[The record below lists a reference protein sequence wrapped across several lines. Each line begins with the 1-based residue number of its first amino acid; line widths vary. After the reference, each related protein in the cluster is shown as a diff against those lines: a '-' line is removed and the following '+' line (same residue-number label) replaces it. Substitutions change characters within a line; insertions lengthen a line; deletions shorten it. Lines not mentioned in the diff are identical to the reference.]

1 VQELPEAAIFSLSP
15 QRHENVRFC
24 RPMKIITSGAS
35 YLDIDAYAC
44 CIAYAELL
52 NLQGIP
58 ARAASNAQ
66 PNASVSHTVLGWAA
80 AFDDYPPTLDDEF
93 VLVDVSDYH
102 HFDPMVVLERVV
114 EIIDHHPGYETYWQQ
129 KLGSAADI
137 RPIGAAATQVFQRWQ
152 TAGVLPQISVQ
163 SAALLATAILD
174 NTLNF
179 SGQMT
184 TPADIEAYVDLASR
198 SKLTS
203 DWPRQY
209 FLECQTRIE
218 SDLAAALAAD
228 SKRMK
233 PESNLPG
240 FFAQMTVWDADA
252 LLQKH
257 RPMIKRWMAEQ
268 GDDWLLNV
276 ISIRDGKSCFLAP
289 AEVSQQKLNRL
300 LPLDWQAGLAVR
312 SPSML
317 RKELLKLGLDAGSH
331 CAPNTIVQ

>member
-1 VQELPEAAIFSLSP
+1 
-15 QRHENVRFC
+15 
-24 RPMKIITSGAS
+24 MKIITSGAS

-52 NLQGIP
+52 NLRGIP
-58 ARAASNAQ
+58 ARAMSSAQ

-80 AFDDYPPTLDDEF
+80 AFDDCQPTLDDEF

-102 HFDPMVVLERVV
+102 HFDPLVVLERVV
-114 EIIDHHPGYETYWQQ
+114 EVIDHHPGYEHYWAQ

-152 TAGVLPQISVQ
+152 AAGVLLQISVQ

-174 NTLNF
+174 NTQNF
-179 SGQMT
+179 TGQMT
-184 TPADIEAYVDLASR
+184 TPADIEAYADLASR
-198 SKLTS
+198 AKLPA

-209 FLECQTRIE
+209 FLECQANIE
-218 SDLAAALAAD
+218 SNLAAALAAD

-233 PESNLPG
+233 PESNLPC
-240 FFAQMTVWDADA
+240 FFAQMTVWDADT

-257 RPMIKRWMAEQ
+257 RPMINCWMAEQ

-276 ISIRDGKSCFLAP
+276 ISIRDRESCFLAP

-300 LPLDWQAGLAVR
+300 LPLDWQGGLAVR
-312 SPSML
+312 ARSML
-317 RKELLKLGLDAGSH
+317 RKELLKLALDAASH

>member
-1 VQELPEAAIFSLSP
+1 
-15 QRHENVRFC
+15 
-24 RPMKIITSGAS
+24 MKIITSGAS

-58 ARAASNAQ
+58 ARAVSSAQ
-66 PNASVSHTVLGWAA
+66 PNASVCQTVLGWAA
-80 AFDDYPPTLDDEF
+80 AFDDYRPTPGDEF
-93 VLVDVSDYH
+93 VMVDVSDYH
-102 HFDPMVVLERVV
+102 HFDPLVVRERVV
-114 EIIDHHPGYETYWQQ
+114 EVIDHHPGYEHYWQET
-129 KLGSAADI
+129 LGAAADI

-179 SGQMT
+179 TGQMT
-184 TPADIEAYVDLASR
+184 TPADIEAYADLASR
-198 SKLTS
+198 AKLPA

-209 FLECQTRIE
+209 FLECQASIE
-218 SDLAAALAAD
+218 SDLASALSAD

-257 RPMIKRWMAEQ
+257 RPMIERWMAEQ
-268 GDDWLLNV
+268 GDDCLLNV
-276 ISIRDGKSCFLAP
+276 ISIRDSKSCLLAP
-289 AEVSQQKLNRL
+289 NHVSQAKLNCLR
-300 LPLDWQAGLAVR
+300 PLDWQAGVAVV

-317 RKELLKLGLDAGSH
+317 RKEWLKLGLGATNH

>member
-1 VQELPEAAIFSLSP
+1 
-15 QRHENVRFC
+15 
-24 RPMKIITSGAS
+24 MKIITSGAS

-52 NLQGIP
+52 NQQGVP
-58 ARAASNAQ
+58 ARAVSSAQ
-66 PNASVSHTVLGWAA
+66 PNASVSQSVLGWAA

-93 VLVDVSDYH
+93 VLVDVSDFH
-102 HFDPMVVLERVV
+102 HFDPLVVLERVV
-114 EIIDHHPGYETYWQQ
+114 EVIDHHPGFEHYWAQ
-129 KLGSAADI
+129 KLGAAADI

-152 TAGVLPQISVQ
+152 TAGVLPQISMQ

-179 SGQMT
+179 TGQMT
-184 TPADIEAYVDLASR
+184 TPADIEAYADLASR
-198 SKLTS
+198 AKLPA

-209 FLECQTRIE
+209 FLECQASIE
-218 SDLAAALAAD
+218 SDLAAALSAD
-228 SKRMK
+228 SKWMK
-233 PESNLPG
+233 PESNLPC

-257 RPMIKRWMAEQ
+257 RSMIERWMAEQ

-276 ISIRDGKSCFLAP
+276 ISIHDRKSCLLAP
-289 AEVSQQKLNRL
+289 AEVSQQKLNHL
-300 LPLDWQAGLAVR
+300 LPLEWQGGLAVR
-312 SPSML
+312 EPSIL
-317 RKELLKLGLDAGSH
+317 RKELLKLGLGATSH

>member
-1 VQELPEAAIFSLSP
+1 
-15 QRHENVRFC
+15 
-24 RPMKIITSGAS
+24 MKIITCGAS

-52 NLQGIP
+52 NQQGVP
-58 ARAASNAQ
+58 ARAVSSAQ
-66 PNASVSHTVLGWAA
+66 PNASVSQTVLGWDAT
-80 AFDDYPPTLDDEF
+80 FDDYPPTLDDEF

-102 HFDPMVVLERVV
+102 HFDPLVVLERVV
-114 EIIDHHPGYETYWQQ
+114 EVIDHHPGFEHYWVQ

-152 TAGVLPQISVQ
+152 AAGRLPQISVQ

-179 SGQMT
+179 TGQMT
-184 TPADIEAYVDLASR
+184 TPADIEAYADLASR
-198 SKLTS
+198 AKLPT

-209 FLECQTRIE
+209 FLECQASIE

-228 SKRMK
+228 SKQMK
-233 PESNLPG
+233 PESNLPC

-276 ISIRDGKSCFLAP
+276 ISIRDRKSCFLAP
-289 AEVSQQKLNRL
+289 AEVSQQKLNHL
-300 LPLDWQAGLAVR
+300 LPLEWQGGLAVR
-312 SPSML
+312 EPSIL
-317 RKELLKLGLDAGSH
+317 RKELLKLGLGATSH